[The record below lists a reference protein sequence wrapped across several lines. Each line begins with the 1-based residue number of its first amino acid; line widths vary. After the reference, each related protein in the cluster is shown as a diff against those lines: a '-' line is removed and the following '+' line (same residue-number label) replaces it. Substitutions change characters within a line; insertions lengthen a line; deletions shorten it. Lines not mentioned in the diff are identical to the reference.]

1 MLFFGNLF
9 TVLLAVAAVS
19 VTGSPAELEKRNDI
33 IGIVH
38 YCDHINLGGTCRD
51 NYSVGPDQC
60 YPIEGMIT
68 VGSFNMR
75 GLITSCS
82 LFA

>member
-9 TVLLAVAAVS
+9 TALLAVTAVS
-19 VTGSPAELEKRNDI
+19 VTGSPAELEKRKDI
-33 IGIVH
+33 IGDVR
-38 YCDHINLGGTCRD
+38 YCDHINLGGYCREND
-51 NYSVGPDQC
+51 SVAPEQC
-60 YPIEGMIT
+60 YPIEGMST
-68 VGSFNMR
+68 VGSFRMR